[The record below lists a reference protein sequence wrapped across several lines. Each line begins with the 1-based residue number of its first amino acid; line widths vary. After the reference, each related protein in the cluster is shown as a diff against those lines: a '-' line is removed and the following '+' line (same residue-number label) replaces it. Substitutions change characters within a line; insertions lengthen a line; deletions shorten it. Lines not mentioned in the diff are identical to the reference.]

1 MTAFMAGNQP
11 CLTVRKETFVTVQTR
26 KCRLSVSHALLVF
39 SALQLLL
46 YMGER
51 SKRKKL
57 YISAYSAAHCCV
69 VQSRQLL
76 WNYLKAVI
84 SSFNPKHAVNRK
96 DSIDADLSDIK
107 LAGNLSSCHAADF
120 RFVDAFAL

>member
-1 MTAFMAGNQP
+1 
-11 CLTVRKETFVTVQTR
+11 
-26 KCRLSVSHALLVF
+26 
-39 SALQLLL
+39 
-46 YMGER
+46 MGER
-51 SKRKKL
+51 GKRKNCTL
-57 YISAYSAAHCCV
+57 APILPHCCV
-69 VQSRQLL
+69 FQSTQLL

-107 LAGNLSSCHAADF
+107 LADNLSSCHTADF

>member
-1 MTAFMAGNQP
+1 
-11 CLTVRKETFVTVQTR
+11 
-26 KCRLSVSHALLVF
+26 
-39 SALQLLL
+39 
-46 YMGER
+46 MGER

-69 VQSRQLL
+69 FQSTQLL

-84 SSFNPKHAVNRK
+84 SNFNPKHVVNRK

-107 LAGNLSSCHAADF
+107 LAGNLSSCFIAGCKKGF
-120 RFVDAFAL
+120 RP